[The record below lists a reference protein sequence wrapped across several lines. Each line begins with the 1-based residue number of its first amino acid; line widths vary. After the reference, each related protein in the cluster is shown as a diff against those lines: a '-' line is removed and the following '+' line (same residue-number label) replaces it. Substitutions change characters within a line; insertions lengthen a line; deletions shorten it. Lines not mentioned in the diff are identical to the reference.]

1 MRPRVSARLL
11 AGMIALGLS
20 FAGCGNS
27 DEQLMKSLQSWSGSV
42 DFARQ
47 QWSAHRVPKS
57 YVVQVLEAAEK
68 QEKNIQEKQG
78 NLRPATKQQLAQLE
92 NKVAETSAAIGR
104 AATPA
109 Q

>member
-11 AGMIALGLS
+11 AGMLALGLS

-27 DEQLMKSLQSWSGSV
+27 DEQLRKSLQSWSQSV
-42 DFARQ
+42 DFTRQ

-68 QEKNIQEKQG
+68 QEKNIREK
-78 NLRPATKQQLAQLE
+78 NLSAHPEIHQQLTQLE
-92 NKVAETSAAIGR
+92 NKIAQTSTAIGR